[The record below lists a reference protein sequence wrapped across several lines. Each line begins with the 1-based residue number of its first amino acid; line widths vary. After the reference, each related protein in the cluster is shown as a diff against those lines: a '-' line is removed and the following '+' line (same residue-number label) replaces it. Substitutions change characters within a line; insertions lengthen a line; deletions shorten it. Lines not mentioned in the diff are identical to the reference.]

1 MSGER
6 GRLGRFTDAVLGG
19 ARAARDKARELR
31 DEFRTSDEP
40 ERALVAPLLP
50 GQELRYVGLGP
61 VRAPQTHKAG
71 RQLADVM
78 ADEFVDSLD
87 PKVLFGLLNIVNPV
101 VWVDA
106 VLTPVRLAAGVL
118 LLPGKAG
125 AIAAGVPEA
134 GRTGAGPTTAAG
146 PADPIP
152 LTEEQEAF
160 RALFRL
166 SLYRPLAE
174 QLAEIAYRRRYVF
187 SGDLATLAGSLL
199 LFLER
204 YTGTPLAVTDT
215 HLHLLRMGPRP
226 DADRPDRGNR
236 GCCGVCAATGWP
248 GSTRSAARPGSC
260 SSPSTIVFD
269 DGSWIRL
276 TQPALRDDQSRF
288 LTAIQDL
295 PGQRPRRDR
304 RVGQPCAGRRLPV
317 ARRAGQ
323 PSRSG

>member
-50 GQELRYVGLGP
+50 GQELRYVGLAP
-61 VRAPQTHKAG
+61 VRAPETHRAG
-71 RQLADVM
+71 RQFGDVM
-78 ADEFVDSLD
+78 ANEFADSLD
-87 PKVLFGLLNIVNPV
+87 PKALFGLLNIVNPV

-118 LLPGKAG
+118 LLPGKAAAVAVG
-125 AIAAGVPEA
+125 LPAAAEPEPGPPHQRVPIA
-134 GRTGAGPTTAAG
+134 
-146 PADPIP
+146 
-152 LTEEQEAF
+152 LTQEQEAF

-166 SLYRPLAE
+166 SQYRPLAD

-226 DADRPDRGNR
+226 DADRPDRRQPRVLWSVDRARVTRVDSEG
-236 GCCGVCAATGWP
+236 GVAGLMHF
-248 GSTRSAARPGSC
+248 
-260 SSPSTIVFD
+260 PSTVFFD
-269 DGSWIRL
+269 DGSWIRIVN
-276 TQPALRDDQSRF
+276 PATRDDQSRF
-288 LTAIQDL
+288 LTAIREL
-295 PGQRPRRDR
+295 PGTRPA
-304 RVGQPCAGRRLPV
+304 Q
-317 ARRAGQ
+317 
-323 PSRSG
+323 

>member
-31 DEFRTSDEP
+31 EEFRTSDEP

-61 VRAPQTHKAG
+61 VRVPQTHKAG

-125 AIAAGVPEA
+125 ALAAGVPELVE
-134 GRTGAGPTTAAG
+134 PE
-146 PADPIP
+146 PALPHQPAQRKPIA

-174 QLAEIAYRRRYVF
+174 QLAEIAYRRRFVF
-187 SGDLATLAGSLL
+187 NGDLATLAGSLL

-204 YTGTPLAVTDT
+204 YSGTPLAVTDT

-226 DADRPDRGNR
+226 DADRPDRRQPRVLWSVRRDRVARVDSER
-236 GCCGVCAATGWP
+236 GTTGIVQL
-248 GSTRSAARPGSC
+248 T
-260 SSPSTIVFD
+260 STIVFD

-288 LTAIQDL
+288 LTAIHDL
-295 PGQRPRRDR
+295 PGQRP
-304 RVGQPCAGRRLPV
+304 QP
-317 ARRAGQ
+317 
-323 PSRSG
+323 

>member
-1 MSGER
+1 MSEER

-31 DEFRTSDEP
+31 DELRTSDEP

-61 VRAPQTHKAG
+61 VRAPETHKAG
-71 RQLADVM
+71 QQLADVM
-78 ADEFVDSLD
+78 ANEFVDRLD

-106 VLTPVRLAAGVL
+106 VLTPVRMAAGVL
-118 LLPGKAG
+118 LLPGKAA
-125 AIAAGVPEA
+125 AIGVGLPAAAEPEE
-134 GRTGAGPTTAAG
+134 GP
-146 PADPIP
+146 PHQRVQREPIP

-166 SLYRPLAE
+166 SLYRPLAD
-174 QLAEIAYRRRYVF
+174 QLAEIAYKRRFVF

-226 DADRPDRGNR
+226 DADRPDRRQPRVLWSVER
-236 GCCGVCAATGWP
+236 GRVARIDSEGGVAGL
-248 GSTRSAARPGSC
+248 TRF
-260 SSPSTIVFD
+260 PSTIFFD
-269 DGSWIRL
+269 DGSWIRIVN
-276 TQPALRDDQSRF
+276 PATRDDQSRF
-288 LTAIQDL
+288 LTAIREL
-295 PGQRPRRDR
+295 PGNRP
-304 RVGQPCAGRRLPV
+304 AK
-317 ARRAGQ
+317 
-323 PSRSG
+323 

>member
-40 ERALVAPLLP
+40 ERALVGPLLP

-61 VRAPQTHKAG
+61 VRVPATHKAG
-71 RQLADVM
+71 RQLATVM
-78 ADEFVDSLD
+78 ADELVDSLD

-125 AIAAGVPEA
+125 AIAAGVPEV
-134 GRTGAGPTTAAG
+134 AAPEPG
-146 PADPIP
+146 LPQQPAQREPIP

-166 SLYRPLAE
+166 SLYRPLAD

-204 YTGTPLAVTDT
+204 YNGTPLAVTDT

-226 DADRPDRGNR
+226 DADRRTAVNR

-248 GSTRSAARPGSC
+248 GSTPSVARAGWC
-260 SSPSTIVFD
+260 SSPPPSSSTTAR
-269 DGSWIRL
+269 GSGSLSPRSA
-276 TQPALRDDQSRF
+276 TTSR
-288 LTAIQDL
+288 A
-295 PGQRPRRDR
+295 
-304 RVGQPCAGRRLPV
+304 
-317 ARRAGQ
+317 
-323 PSRSG
+323 S

>member
-1 MSGER
+1 MTAGER

-31 DEFRTSDEP
+31 DELRTSDEP

-61 VRAPQTHKAG
+61 VRAPQTAKAG

-118 LLPGKAG
+118 LLPGNAG

-134 GRTGAGPTTAAG
+134 AEPEPT
-146 PADPIP
+146 PPHQRVQRDPIP

-174 QLAEIAYRRRYVF
+174 QLAEIAYRRRFVF

-204 YTGTPLAVTDT
+204 YSGTPLAVTDT

-226 DADRPDRGNR
+226 DADRPDRRQPRVLWSVRRDRVARVDSER
-236 GCCGVCAATGWP
+236 GATGLVQL
-248 GSTRSAARPGSC
+248 T
-260 SSPSTIVFD
+260 STIVFD

-288 LTAIQDL
+288 LTAIHDL
-295 PGQRPRRDR
+295 PGQRP
-304 RVGQPCAGRRLPV
+304 QP
-317 ARRAGQ
+317 
-323 PSRSG
+323 